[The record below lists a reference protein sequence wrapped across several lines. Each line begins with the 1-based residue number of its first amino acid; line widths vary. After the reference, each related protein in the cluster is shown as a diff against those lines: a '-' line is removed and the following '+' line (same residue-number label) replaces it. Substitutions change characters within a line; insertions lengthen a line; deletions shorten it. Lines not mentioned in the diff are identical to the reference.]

1 MQYISCLASCLASHL
16 QLGEV
21 ELLFVLFTSGLA
33 RGFEFSFFFK
43 KTNKQKNSK
52 QLEPDFHLI
61 FRTFAQPLKMER
73 GPALGFHILNS

>member
-1 MQYISCLASCLASHL
+1 MQYISCLASCLASLL

-21 ELLFVLFTSGLA
+21 ELLFVLFMCGLA

-43 KTNKQKNSK
+43 KKKPKNSK